1 MDGHG
6 SFTLDPLQAL
16 EKLRRYQLENPN
28 AYLLKW
34 VQAGVARGANCL
46 RVQVSAGQVSVTY
59 EGIRFRGSELANL
72 FPSLLGSEVDPAVK
86 ALAIGVNSALASA
99 PHKIVLESWDG
110 ERGFE
115 HSWRKSGPL
124 QRPFHSKS
132 GPFSR
137 LRLERK
143 LVQTGRNWWSA
154 LAMPLE
160 GLFGKQASL
169 GPEAAL
175 LADNHLLVPG
185 SLYLNGVVCQR
196 PFGRPAG
203 PMHHR
208 LEVYYPNPQASLRAP
223 FESSASAKV
232 DFVPGGAV
240 DCILALT
247 EDRQQSL
254 RLWIVESGIM
264 LCSHTL
270 PGRGATVVAC
280 GRNFDKDLSD
290 FKVIQNQRF
299 HDFVGL
305 IQERLATLF

>member
-34 VQAGVARGANCL
+34 VQAGVARGASCL

-59 EGIRFRGSELANL
+59 EGIGFRGSELANL

-86 ALAIGVNSALASA
+86 ALAIGVNSALASG
-99 PHKIVLESWDG
+99 PHRIVLESWDG

-143 LVQTGRNWWSA
+143 LAQTGRNWWSA

-175 LADNHLLVPG
+175 LSDSHCLVPAP
-185 SLYLNGVVCQR
+185 LYLNGALCRR
-196 PFGRPAG
+196 PFGPN
-203 PMHHR
+203 HR
-208 LEVYYPNPQASLRAP
+208 LEVYYANPQGSLRCPAETDAAQLQGYQAGQP
-223 FESSASAKV
+223 
-232 DFVPGGAV
+232 V
-240 DCILALT
+240 DCVIALT
-247 EDRQQSL
+247 ADPQQPG
-254 RLWIVESGIM
+254 RLWMVESGVI
-264 LCSHTL
+264 LGSHNL
-270 PGRGATVVAC
+270 PGRGATVLAC
-280 GRNFDKDLSD
+280 ARNFDKDLSD
-290 FKVIQNQRF
+290 FKVVQNQRF
-299 HDFVGL
+299 YDFMGL